1 MISRLFMGTPG
12 LPKGIVRQEACLD
25 VTVMTEREKKKGL
38 ETGGKLGGIAET
50 SLAMS

>member
-1 MISRLFMGTPG
+1 MFGRYCDDG
-12 LPKGIVRQEACLD
+12 KG
-25 VTVMTEREKKKGL
+25 KKKGL